1 MHSIGA
7 LFYSGQMKMLDDYP
21 NSGKEVV
28 ETWVL
33 FCDPTTLIRSDITSD
48 MNVSHIN
55 EVEVGISSF
64 SIICDEDDAKVT
76 LWNGDSL
83 IGNSKVLDGEV
94 YFIFDTINEI
104 DTLDIVISAYNKL
117 PYFGSLRT
125 TDPIPNP
132 LGNSYDILFGPN
144 PLESDLQLSLIFELN
159 NDQKVNFTIY
169 NALGQK
175 VYEQSN
181 DLSAGYYGPNY
192 TPLVLN
198 LSKLNL
204 KTGIYQLSTNINE
217 TNFVKQLF
225 VP

>member
-1 MHSIGA
+1 
-7 LFYSGQMKMLDDYP
+7 
-21 NSGKEVV
+21 
-28 ETWVL
+28 
-33 FCDPTTLIRSDITSD
+33 
-48 MNVSHIN
+48 MNVN
-55 EVEVGISSF
+55 YNFLV
-64 SIICDEDDAKVT
+64 KVY
-76 LWNGDSL
+76 S
-83 IGNSKVLDGEV
+83 
-94 YFIFDTINEI
+94 
-104 DTLDIVISAYNKL
+104 
-117 PYFGSLRT
+117 
-125 TDPIPNP
+125 
-132 LGNSYDILFGPN
+132 
-144 PLESDLQLSLIFELN
+144 ELN